1 MLDFEAAIFDLDGT
15 LLDSMGVWHEIDIEF
30 LGRRGIDVPGEY
42 ISAVNSKGFRETAEF
57 TIEYFNLDVTPEELM
72 DEWFETAVDKYSRK
86 VRLKPSAREYLIFL
100 KEHGIKLGTA
110 TSLPRML
117 AEPALKNN
125 RIYHLFDA
133 FTTTD
138 EAGRSKEYPDVYLLA
153 AKRLGVP
160 PGNCIVFEDIL
171 PGIKAVRAAGM
182 RPYGVYDKSSEHHR
196 DEIKALS
203 EIYIRD
209 FGEILHIHRALCCKD
224 E

>member
-1 MLDFEAAIFDLDGT
+1 MNGSRRPLTSTAAKSGLS
-15 LLDSMGVWHEIDIEF
+15 L
-30 LGRRGIDVPGEY
+30 VPG
-42 ISAVNSKGFRETAEF
+42 VPDLLKGT
-57 TIEYFNLDVTPEELM
+57 
-72 DEWFETAVDKYSRK
+72 W
-86 VRLKPSAREYLIFL
+86 
-100 KEHGIKLGTA
+100 HQLGTA

-182 RPYGVYDKSSEHHR
+182 RPTACMINHQNTIGTKSKPSLRSTSVISVRFCTYTVLCVARMSR
-196 DEIKALS
+196 DI
-203 EIYIRD
+203 
-209 FGEILHIHRALCCKD
+209 
-224 E
+224 